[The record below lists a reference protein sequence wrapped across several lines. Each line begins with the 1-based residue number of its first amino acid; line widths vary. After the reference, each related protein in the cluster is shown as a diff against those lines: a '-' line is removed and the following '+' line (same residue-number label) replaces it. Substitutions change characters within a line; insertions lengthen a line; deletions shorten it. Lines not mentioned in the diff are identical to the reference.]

1 MVLLDDKAA
10 DAVVVDK
17 VVSVLVAA
25 DDKEVTVIVT
35 ILHAPLLSAVD
46 VSLVVEGPTSQEETL
61 LVVILVESLDDADD
75 ADAVNVA
82 ESVLVAPIVPV
93 LELGDAVLVLSPD
106 DVDDD
111 ELVPPLSQ
119 LLTAVHSLFAL
130 PSGTLVAYHL
140 ACQMYPLYDTLLP
153 PGYDFPFS

>member
-119 LLTAVHSLFAL
+119 LLTAYK
-130 PSGTLVAYHL
+130 TNKCLV
-140 ACQMYPLYDTLLP
+140 
-153 PGYDFPFS
+153 